1 MTNRNILRMYG
12 CPSSLLAAVKM
23 TMARFPFWSCGDLVF
38 SGHTVEL
45 VVSACIWSS
54 YCKSRVLRF
63 SAICTALLGT
73 TALVGCRYHYSID
86 VFLAFLLSYLVW
98 SAYPYLLNFNH
109 HHAPIIFSAAAR
121 CVQYLNGCES
131 PCVYAPEACDYE
143 RQPLVAY
150 TRSHNLL
157 I

>member
-98 SAYPYLLNFNH
+98 SAYPYLLNFSHNR
-109 HHAPIIFSAAAR
+109 APFVFSAAAR
-121 CVQYLNGCES
+121 CVQCLNGCKS
-131 PCVYAPEACDYE
+131 QRTLAAEAFDHE
-143 RQPLVAY
+143 RQPLV
-150 TRSHNLL
+150 SPSLL